1 MIIFIKL
8 CCIIVCYRYSYKWF
22 NRKQHKSIPK
32 KADILCSRHNVT
44 AIKNIILKILG
55 AKESSFNQ
63 CPFCISIGYLSFS
76 LSNISN
82 MISFFLKQQCIGW
95 EKKPYMV
102 KIFWFSCV
110 NSHTYVYRRRLQSMY
125 SLCEY

>member
-8 CCIIVCYRYSYKWF
+8 CCIIVCYRCSYKWF
-22 NRKQHKSIPK
+22 NRKQYNLIPK

-55 AKESSFNQ
+55 AKKSSFNQ
-63 CPFCISIGYLSFS
+63 CPFCISIGYLIFS
-76 LSNISN
+76 LSKSN

-102 KIFWFSCV
+102 KIFWFSCL

>member
-1 MIIFIKL
+1 MIIVIKM

-22 NRKQHKSIPK
+22 YRKQHKSIPK

-44 AIKNIILKILG
+44 AIKNLILKILG
-55 AKESSFNQ
+55 AKKSSFNQ
-63 CPFCISIGYLSFS
+63 CPFCISIGYLIFS
-76 LSNISN
+76 LSKSN

-102 KIFWFSCV
+102 KIFWFSCL
-110 NSHTYVYRRRLQSMY
+110 NSHTYVYRRRLQGMY